1 LLPSLEQE
9 KHLRLLNLTKM
20 IRELL
25 VNTKLLTVFRVYE
38 NEQLRASQME
48 KNLVPLASVAADLP

>member
-1 LLPSLEQE
+1 M
-9 KHLRLLNLTKM
+9 HLILLNLTKM

-38 NEQLRASQME
+38 GERASQIE
-48 KNLVPLASVAADLP
+48 KSLVPLASVAADLP